1 MNDHPTTTLDEATI
15 ADLAAKLGMDPS
27 EVTSRLGAPSAPL
40 VRDHIAEYLA
50 AATKNTRRTY
60 STPLLRLC
68 DGVGPICDQM
78 CELCLGTGLTCRC
91 DCAPC
96 VSSRV
101 TLAALGAQR
110 VSAVTYSEDHARML
124 TVIARRM
131 AVKKGIVDNRR
142 RAARGLP
149 PKMAD
154 GYGAEE
160 TAVAAV
166 RSLFEHAVRHT
177 GGVNHAKAIDKPRRT
192 GQERRP
198 LHDFELVELHHMTAS
213 GGDDPDL
220 DVLILDYVI
229 ATGARR
235 EGVYT
240 LTVGQLHRD
249 RQVIDLKDKFKRKQ
263 PAPVSVELI
272 DRLLA
277 HAKERGGDQCDPASS
292 AYRPDANVFW
302 FRSRDVPQPMTSRR
316 IDTLISRWQRG
327 LPWAAEEQV
336 GLHHIRHTIS
346 AFIAMEYGPQYKK
359 RYLRHADGSVTDRYG
374 VCTFEELSRAMSD
387 LLDFEH
393 PLVHGIDDRRK
404 ETMRRLGMSDDD

>member
-1 MNDHPTTTLDEATI
+1 MNDQPTTTLDDATI
-15 ADLAAKLGMDPS
+15 AELALKLGMDPN
-27 EVTSRLGAPSAPL
+27 EVTARLTAPSAPL
-40 VRDHIAEYLA
+40 VRDHIDEYLA
-50 AATKNTRRTY
+50 ASTKNTRRTY
-60 STPLLRLC
+60 STPLLRLR
-68 DGVGPICDQM
+68 DGVGPICDQT
-78 CELCLGTGLTCRC
+78 CEPCLHDGLTCRC
-91 DCAPC
+91 ECAPC

-101 TLAALGAQR
+101 TLPALGGQR
-110 VSAVTYSEDHARML
+110 VSAVSYSEDHARTL

-131 AVKKGIVDNRR
+131 AIKKGMLDNRR
-142 RAARGLP
+142 RAGRGLP
-149 PKMAD
+149 AKMAD

-160 TAVAAV
+160 TAVAAL
-166 RSLFEHAVRHT
+166 RSLFEHAVGHT
-177 GGVNHAKAIDKPRRT
+177 GGVNHAKGVDKPRRT
-192 GQERRP
+192 DRERRP
-198 LHDFELVELHHMTAS
+198 LQDFELVELHHLTAS

-277 HAKERGGDQCDPASS
+277 HAIERGGDQCDPTSS

-302 FRSRDVPQPMTSRR
+302 FRASDEPRLMTTRR
-316 IDTLISRWQRG
+316 IDTLINRWQRN
-327 LPWAAEEQV
+327 LRWAADEQV

-374 VCTFEELSRAMSD
+374 VCTFEELARAMSD

-393 PLVHGIDDRRK
+393 PLVHGINERRK
-404 ETMRRLGMSDDD
+404 ETLRRLGMSDDD